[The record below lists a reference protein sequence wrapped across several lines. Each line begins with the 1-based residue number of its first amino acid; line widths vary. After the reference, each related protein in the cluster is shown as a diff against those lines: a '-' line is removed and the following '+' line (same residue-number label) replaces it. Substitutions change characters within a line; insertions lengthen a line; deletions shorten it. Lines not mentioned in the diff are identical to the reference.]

1 MRIFIIRHG
10 DPYYP
15 TDSLTDKGRREAEL
29 LGRRLAGEHITHAYV
44 SPLGRAKLPASEKS
58 SRLVKKHPQSTAEKP
73 QPS

>member
-44 SPLGRAKLPASEKS
+44 SPLGRAKLTAAPTETVTAIFDRASHADFDE
-58 SRLVKKHPQSTAEKP
+58 
-73 QPS
+73 